1 MKKNIASQV
10 IGCQMISS
18 TDGSNFTGAVTVYIT
33 GDGGTQA
40 QGIVSSGL
48 CTHEGNGYHTYV
60 PDITETNYDHIA
72 FTFMGT
78 GALTTTVQ
86 VFTVTDSS
94 GVTELLTRIPDATP
108 GASGGLLIAG
118 SNADTTVNII
128 GSIASVGAGGITTNS
143 MATNSITAAS
153 LSAAAV
159 AKIQAGMYGA
169 GAVSWTYTVTDS
181 VTGLQIDGVEVWVS
195 TDILGA
201 SIVAS
206 GNTDSYGVVTFMLDA
221 GTVYVWRKHSGY
233 TFSNPDT
240 ETVVA

>member
-33 GDGGTQA
+33 GDGGTQT
-40 QGIVSSGL
+40 QGIIDSGL
-48 CTHEGNGYHTYV
+48 CSHEGNGYHTYT
-60 PDITETNYDHIA
+60 PDIDETNYDHIA

-78 GALTTTVQ
+78 GAITVTVQ
-86 VFTVTDSS
+86 VFTITDTS

-108 GASGGLLIAG
+108 GNAGGLLIAG
-118 SNADTTVNII
+118 VNADTTVNIN
-128 GSIASVGAGGITTNS
+128 GSIATVGPGGITTNS
-143 MATNSITAAS
+143 MATNAITAAS

-169 GAVSWTYTVTDS
+169 GAVSWSYTVTDS
-181 VTGLQIDGVEVWVS
+181 VTGLPIDGVEVWVT

-201 SIVAS
+201 SVIAS
-206 GNTDSYGVVTFMLDA
+206 GNTNSYGVVTFMLDP
-221 GTVYVWRKHSGY
+221 GTVYIWRKHSGY
-233 TFSNPDT
+233 VFDDPDT
-240 ETVVA
+240 EIVTV